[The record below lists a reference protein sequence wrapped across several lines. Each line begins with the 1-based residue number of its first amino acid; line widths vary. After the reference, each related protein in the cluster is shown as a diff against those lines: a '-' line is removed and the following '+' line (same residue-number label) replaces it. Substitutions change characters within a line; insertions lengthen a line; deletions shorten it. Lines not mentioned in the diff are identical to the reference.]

1 MGAAKALLM
10 ERLERDPLFRERY
23 DLEDES
29 RLEPGYGD
37 MDVPLPYPPDSPAIE
52 LDDPGLPF

>member
-23 DLEDES
+23 DLEDEL

-37 MDVPLPYPPDSPAIE
+37 QDGPLPCPPDSPAIQP
-52 LDDPGLPF
+52 DDPGLPF